1 MGKRT
6 LTVLLAILLALLPV
20 SATAGMRFE
29 TGSVL
34 PLGQGDAGA
43 IVRRVQARLIQLGFA
58 YGLPDGQYGSQ
69 TAQAVRGAQRYL
81 NHLGYGLAVDGK
93 VDEKL
98 YQALMAQPFPESE
111 DSLRRAD
118 QGDQVTRLQR
128 RLLLLGY
135 MNSVTGTYGSQ
146 TQAAVSAFQARNGLP
161 SDGVAGP
168 QTRALLYSDKAV
180 AAESVQHQLMVYVSI
195 AEQRIYVY
203 QWGDGGYQGP
213 VRTFLCST
221 GKDGSATI
229 TGIYQTQEHCGE
241 WYWFNQYQVW
251 AKYAI
256 RIRGPYLFHS
266 TLFSRRDDSS
276 AQQSS
281 IRALGK
287 KASHGCIRMAV
298 EDILWLYN
306 HTEKG
311 FTTIIY

>member
-1 MGKRT
+1 MGKRMIT
-6 LTVLLAILLALLPV
+6 ALLAMLLAFSPL
-20 SATAGMRFE
+20 SAAAGMRFE

-34 PLGQGDAGA
+34 PVGQGDEGA

-69 TAQAVRGAQRYL
+69 TAQAVRWAQRYL
-81 NHLGYGLAVDGK
+81 NKLGYGFVVDGK
-93 VDEKL
+93 VDQKL
-98 YQALMAQPFPESE
+98 YQALMAEQFPESE
-111 DSLRRAD
+111 GSLRRAD
-118 QGDQVTRLQR
+118 QGDNVTRLQR

-135 MNSVTGTYGSQ
+135 ISSVTGTYGSQ
-146 TQAAVSAFQARNGLP
+146 TQAAVSAFQARNGLA

-168 QTRALLYSDKAV
+168 QTRAALYGNKAV
-180 AAESVQHQLMVYVSI
+180 AAQSAQHQLMVYVSI
-195 AEQRIYVY
+195 AQQRIYVY
-203 QWGDGGYQGP
+203 QWGERGYQGP

-266 TLFSRRDDSS
+266 TLYSRRDDGS

-281 IRALGK
+281 IRALGR

-298 EDILWLYN
+298 EDILWLYQN
-306 HTEKG
+306 TEKG